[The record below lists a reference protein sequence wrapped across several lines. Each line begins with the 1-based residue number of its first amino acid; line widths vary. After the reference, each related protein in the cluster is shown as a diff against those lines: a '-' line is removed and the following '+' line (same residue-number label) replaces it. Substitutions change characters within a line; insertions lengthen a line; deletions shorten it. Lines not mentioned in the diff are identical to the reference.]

1 VVQQLDLGLLLRFN
15 DFAGRW
21 PFVDGLARLLVNDY
35 LMPTALASLL
45 VWLWLRGR
53 GPRERALDTATA
65 LNAFASQFVAN
76 LVLKTINLTYF
87 RPRPFDHYPQV
98 HLLFYRPWD
107 SSCPSN
113 PATFGFALAVAI
125 YLGDRKLGRL
135 ALALASLW
143 VVARVF
149 CGVHYPLDVAAGSLL
164 GGSVAYYLSRR
175 SQTMAWLREH
185 LLVLLRKGLMA

>member
-1 VVQQLDLGLLLRFN
+1 VQQLDFSLLLQFN
-15 DFAGRW
+15 SLAGRW
-21 PFVDGLARLLVNDY
+21 PLVDGLARLLVNDY
-35 LMPTALASLL
+35 LIPTVLASLL

-53 GPRERALDTATA
+53 GSHERALDTATA

-76 LVLKTINLTYF
+76 MALKALNLTYF

-125 YLGDRKLGRL
+125 YLGDRKLGVL

-143 VVARVF
+143 AIARVF
-149 CGVHYPLDVAAGSLL
+149 CGVHYPLDVIAGAFL

-185 LLVLLRKGLMA
+185 LLVLLRKGLIA